1 MLINQIISAFMAF
14 GVCLGGTDAVLGNRF
29 GFGSRFEQ
37 GFRLL
42 GPIALSMAGIICLTP
57 TLSAI
62 LEVTLVPLLKLIHMD
77 PGIFGGLLAIDMGG
91 YSLAAELAL
100 DARMQNFSGII
111 LAATFGCTLVFVI
124 PVGLGTIRTEDQPY
138 FTKGILLGFLSLP
151 AAILVGGLLCK
162 LSLGEILWNTLPI
175 LILCAALFVGILKF
189 PRKMTTLFL
198 KFAAGIRIL
207 AMIGLTLAAFSHISG
222 IQLIRNMPPLMDAM
236 KTVSGICIV
245 MLGSMPLAEL
255 LQRLLRV
262 PFEMIRRHTGLNAV
276 STTALI
282 LGMVSVTPSL
292 AMIPDMDER
301 GKVVCS
307 SWLVCSA
314 AAFGAH
320 LGFAMDSCPEMLGSM
335 LAAKLVGGILGAGI
349 AFFATRNKPGAKSAK
364 DIETFE

>member
-1 MLINQIISAFMAF
+1 MLINQIISACMAF
-14 GVCLGGTDAVLGNRF
+14 GVLLGGIDAVLGNRF

-42 GPIALSMAGIICLTP
+42 GPIALSMAGIICMTP
-57 TLSAI
+57 TLSTI
-62 LEVTLVPLLKLIHMD
+62 LEVTLVPLMKLLRMD

-100 DARMQNFSGII
+100 DARMRDFSGII

-124 PVGLGTIRTEDQPY
+124 PVGLGTIRPDDQPH

-151 AAILVGGLLCK
+151 AAILVGGLLCG
-162 LSLGEILWNTLPI
+162 LALGEILWNTLPI
-175 LILCAALFVGILKF
+175 LLLCVSLFVGILKF
-189 PRKMTTLFL
+189 PQKMTRIFL
-198 KFAAGIRIL
+198 RFAAGIRIL
-207 AMIGLTLAAFSHISG
+207 AMVGLTLSAFTHISG
-222 IQLIRNMPPLMDAM
+222 IALIKNMPPLMDAM

-262 PFEMIRRHTGLNAV
+262 PFEAVRKHTGLNAV

-292 AMIPDMDER
+292 AMIPDMDKR

-320 LGFAMDSCPEMLGSM
+320 LGFAMSTREDMLGAM
-335 LAAKLVGGILGAGI
+335 LVAKLTGGILGAAI
-349 AFFATRNKPGAKSAK
+349 AFIATRNMHSAKSGK
-364 DIETFE
+364 DVETLR